1 MFKKSKLLFSI
12 LALFVVTL
20 ACANPL
26 GSGTAPAAPANV
38 ETIVA
43 ATFAAL
49 TTVPATEAG
58 ATPPPATE
66 SLLPASVYFL
76 NADGASLTQIYRLET
91 DGVTV
96 TQLTFE
102 PANVDDYDVSQVDG
116 SIVYTSNNQLFT
128 ILRDGSNRSMIV
140 DGGVRD
146 PGNPATTVLSNPLWS
161 PDAQTIAFGHK
172 GINLYSVVA
181 GQSTLTLPSKIDSAG
196 FGQMFWPE
204 SYSPDGTKL
213 LITIAPVASDGSFSA
228 IYTPGSNTVIEIIDP
243 FGGAGSTCCSFS
255 WSADSASIYTGT
267 AFLSPFTSAGLSRV
281 DTNSGKMEALLTSDE
296 LAETFNLATNPFLAP
311 DGQLYFIYANQSGL
325 NNFSINVDLQMVRS
339 APDGVTGRTVLRPE
353 SFSNASGFLWAPDAS
368 FLIATTYPA
377 PDVYAG
383 GPAQLYYSDGRPPV
397 SLVPFAMEIKWG
409 P

>member
-1 MFKKSKLLFSI
+1 MVKKSKVLFSI

-26 GSGTAPAAPANV
+26 SGIAPAAPANV

-49 TTVPATEAG
+49 TASAAPEAG
-58 ATPPPATE
+58 ATPLPPTV
-66 SLLPASVYFL
+66 SLLPASLYFL
-76 NADGASLTQIYRLET
+76 NADSAGLTQIYRLET

-102 PANVDDYDVSQVDG
+102 PASVEDYDVSQVDG
-116 SIVYTSNNQLFT
+116 SLVYTSNNQLFT
-128 ILRDGSNRSMIV
+128 VLRDGSNRSMIV
-140 DGGVRD
+140 DGGVLD
-146 PGNPATTVLSNPLWS
+146 PNSPATTILSNPLWS

-181 GQSTLTLPSKIDSAG
+181 GQSTLTMPSEIDSNG

-204 SYSPDGTKL
+204 SYSPDGTKI
-213 LITIAPVASDGSFSA
+213 LITIAPIASDGSFNA
-228 IYTPGSNTVIEIIDP
+228 IYHPSDNTVVEIANP
-243 FGGAGSTCCSFS
+243 TGGAGSTCCSFS
-255 WSADSASIYTGT
+255 WTADSASIYTGT

-281 DTNSGKMEALLTSDE
+281 GTNSGKIEALLTSDE
-296 LAETFNLATNPFLAP
+296 LAENFNLATNPFLAP

-325 NNFSINVDLQMVRS
+325 NNFSVSVDLHMVRS

-383 GPAQLYYSDGRPPV
+383 GPAQLYYSDGRPSIP
-397 SLVPFAMEIKWG
+397 LVPFAMEMKWG

>member
-1 MFKKSKLLFSI
+1 MLKKSKILLSV
-12 LALFVVTL
+12 LALLVVAI

-26 GSGTAPAAPANV
+26 GGASPAEPANV

-49 TTVPATEAG
+49 TTVPATESG

-66 SLLPASVYFL
+66 SLLPASLYFL
-76 NADGASLTQIYRLET
+76 NADSASHNQVYRLAM

-102 PANVDDYDVSQVDG
+102 PASVEQYDVSQVDG
-116 SIVYTSNNQLFT
+116 SIAYTSNNQLFT
-128 ILRDGSNRSMIV
+128 VNRDGSNRSMVV
-140 DGGVRD
+140 DGGVLD
-146 PGNPATTVLSNPLWS
+146 PNSPATTLLSNPLWS

-172 GINLYSVVA
+172 GVNLYSVVA
-181 GQSTLTLPSKIDSAG
+181 GQSTLVLPSKIDSEG
-196 FGQMFWPE
+196 FGQAYWPE

-213 LITIAPVASDGSFSA
+213 LVTVAPVASDGSFSV
-228 IYTPGSNTVIEIIDP
+228 IYHPSDNTVVELKNP
-243 FGGAGSTCCSFS
+243 SGGAGSTCCSFS

-267 AFLSPFTSAGLSRV
+267 AFLSPFTSAGMSRV
-281 DTNSGKMEALLTSDE
+281 DTNTGKMEALLTSDE
-296 LAETFNLATNPFLAP
+296 VAENFNLATAPFLAP
-311 DGQLYFIYANQSGL
+311 DGHLYFIYANQSGL
-325 NNFSINVDLQMVRS
+325 NNFSVNVALQMVRS

-383 GPAQLYYSDGRPPV
+383 GPAQLYYSDGRPSL
-397 SLVPFAMEIKWG
+397 SLVPFAMEMKWG